1 MATQRSIREV
11 MTANPSSVE
20 PSTPVAQVAQL
31 MQQENVGSVPIVE
44 GGKLVGTITDRDIT
58 IRIVAEGKD
67 PQATTVG
74 EVASRDLVT
83 VDPQQNL
90 DEALRLMAQ
99 HQVRRLPVVEEDGRL
114 VGIVAQADVATEAP
128 PEQAGQT
135 VEQISQ

>member
-20 PSTPVAQVAQL
+20 PATPVAQVAQL

-67 PQATTVG
+67 PQSTTVG

-114 VGIVAQADVATEAP
+114 VGIVAQADVATEAS